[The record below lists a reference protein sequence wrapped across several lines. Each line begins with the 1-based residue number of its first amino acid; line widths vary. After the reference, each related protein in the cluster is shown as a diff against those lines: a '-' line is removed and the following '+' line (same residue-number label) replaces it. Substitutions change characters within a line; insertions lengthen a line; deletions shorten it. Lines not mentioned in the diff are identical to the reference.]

1 MCNSKSWMLQALD
14 IVLIV
19 DMAVCYK
26 CVRWTLDIL
35 PIFMLLGFA
44 EKCVLLCHLC
54 PQRFSR
60 PRRSPNAFGLG
71 QMQKG
76 KTHPTQGRRRSKDIE
91 TPFRPS
97 DVRWSRL
104 RLGSGN
110 GSTECRNLVV
120 FRFFVNIFTMQDSK
134 KTYARLP
141 HCSSLLVGAGLWIGL
156 TCKAVSHFIISH
168 RFLLFAV
175 KRKKHA
181 GRFITAKKNQSADYR
196 CL

>member
-76 KTHPTQGRRRSKDIE
+76 KNTSNPSPKAIERHRNTFPSERRQMESPSPGLGKRKHRVLEPCCFSFFREPLYNAGFKKKHTQDFRIAHRCSLGR
-91 TPFRPS
+91 PLN
-97 DVRWSRL
+97 WSHL
-104 RLGSGN
+104 QSCKSFHHISSLFIVCSQ
-110 GSTECRNLVV
+110 T
-120 FRFFVNIFTMQDSK
+120 K
-134 KTYARLP
+134 KTRGTIH
-141 HCSSLLVGAGLWIGL
+141 HC
-156 TCKAVSHFIISH
+156 KEKPISWP
-168 RFLLFAV
+168 
-175 KRKKHA
+175 
-181 GRFITAKKNQSADYR
+181 
-196 CL
+196 